1 MTAVRIP
8 PVLRAQTG
16 NQKRVDVSGTT
27 VGEALASLLEQ
38 HPDLHDQI
46 FGADGLL
53 NRFVNVYVN
62 GRDIRYEQA
71 LETPVGLEDEVIL
84 LPAMAGGR

>member
-8 PVLRAQTG
+8 PVLRAQAG
-16 NQKRVDVSGTT
+16 NQKKVEVTGST
-27 VGEALASLLEQ
+27 VGEALESLLEQ
-38 HPDLHDQI
+38 FPGLRAQI
-46 FGADGLL
+46 FTDDGSL

-62 GRDIRYEQA
+62 GRDVRYEQELA
-71 LETPVGLEDEVIL
+71 TPVGGSDEVIL